1 MKVKILQACLMLDRV
16 CAPNDLVDLLDE
28 EANAL
33 IRGGIAERVIEDVVP
48 EPIERTAVKKVS
60 RKADKWRNQP

>member
-1 MKVKILQACLMLDRV
+1 MLDRV